1 MAIVLIGRCRV
12 AVRGALLSRVRF
24 YTSRVLVVEERGTEK
39 VTWQPIA
46 THVDGCQSTSTAQCA
61 FLEKKIDLLRLVVET
76 AVNLKSHLQ
85 KTCSRSITQHQS
97 ECSIHCSPSSR
108 GPAGPASH
116 ATGMGRHGTRG
127 PATAWCPRS
136 TTRTHASPTS
146 ITKQA
151 ATPQPGSS
159 FTASGRRPRHPF
171 GPSPWSLQDHR
182 SEL

>member
-1 MAIVLIGRCRV
+1 MAIVLIGRFRV

-46 THVDGCQSTSTAQCA
+46 THVAGCQSTSTAQYA
-61 FLEKKIDLLRLVVET
+61 FLERKKWSSETSSGNCSEPKISLAEYLQQENHTTPRQSVLHTALLPL
-76 AVNLKSHLQ
+76 AAL
-85 KTCSRSITQHQS
+85 
-97 ECSIHCSPSSR
+97 
-108 GPAGPASH
+108 AGPARHRH

-127 PATAWCPRS
+127 PATAWRPRS

-151 ATPQPGSS
+151 ATPQPAA
-159 FTASGRRPRHPF
+159 TAAATALSTLPK
-171 GPSPWSLQDHR
+171 SI
-182 SEL
+182 